1 MISPLERLQFW
12 IHKKAPR
19 LLTFLQ
25 QFTIM
30 EWIVLILVLIYI
42 MEYSYGLE

>member
-1 MISPLERLQFW
+1 MMDWSWKIQAWLY
-12 IHKKAPR
+12 KKVPR

-30 EWIVLILVLIYI
+30 EWLVISMLLIWIF
-42 MEYSYGLE
+42 